1 MFYILHGHDPF
12 TLREELARLSA
23 KLGDPA
29 MAGLNTVELD
39 GSSIGWAEL
48 LHNCSSIPF
57 FSDRR
62 LVIVNGLLAR
72 LEHATK
78 RQADAQFLEKLMDYL
93 PDVPAT
99 TRLVFAEQKELSPKH
114 PVIALARSSQEGYVK
129 SFAKL
134 TGNAL
139 TRWVQQRVSREGG
152 EIARNTTQMLCTYVE
167 DDLYQLTQE
176 IQKLV
181 AYTDGQRP
189 ITEADIQLLTP
200 RARQANIFHMVDAL
214 GRRDGRSAA
223 EIYHRLL
230 ETGDHPLALLGMI
243 TRQFRLMIQVKELA
257 PELGTPR
264 AIARELGQNPYPI
277 RKILTQSANYTM
289 SQLRAIYHKLLDTD
303 LTIKT
308 GGTEPVLA
316 LDLLIA
322 GLSRAA

>member
-1 MFYILHGHDPF
+1 MFYILHGDDAF
-12 TLREELARLSA
+12 TQREELARLTA

-29 MAGLNTVELD
+29 MAGLNTVELE
-39 GSSIGWAEL
+39 GSSIAWNDL
-48 LHNCSSIPF
+48 LHHCSTTPF
-57 FSDRR
+57 LSDRR

-72 LEHATK
+72 LAHTTK
-78 RQADAQFLEKLMDYL
+78 RHADARFLEKLVDYL
-93 PDVPAT
+93 PDIPAT
-99 TRLVFAEQKELSPKH
+99 TRLVFVEQKELSPKH
-114 PVIALARSSQEGYVK
+114 PVLALTRSSQEGYEK
-129 SFAKL
+129 TFTKL

-152 EIARNTTQMLCTYVE
+152 EIPRNSAQMLCTYVE

-181 AYTDGQRP
+181 SYTDGQRP
-189 ITEADIQLLTP
+189 ITKADIQLLTP

-223 EIYHRLL
+223 QIYHRLL

-257 PELGTPR
+257 PQLGTPQ

-277 RKILTQSANYTM
+277 KKILAQSGNYSM
-289 SQLRAIYHKLLDTD
+289 GQLHAIYHKLLDTD

-316 LDLLIA
+316 IDLLIA